1 MKVFGSVGRFSGY
14 SAERST
20 GKSGQKQHQQQQQ
33 QQERRRQQQQQPA
46 AEAAAATSGS
56 SGRAASKLGFWN
68 FFLAL
73 LWFQFSSI
81 FMHSRNVTLPVRFA
95 FVFSSFSRLVF
106 AAETCGFRFRF
117 ASIKKRNEYFQ
128 NVAKLRARS
137 AAKANVLKAR
147 NTFFFF
153 KKKYHQKESKKKFF
167 LQESLSKKE
176 QGYRQNNRS

>member
-20 GKSGQKQHQQQQQ
+20 GKAGQKQ
-33 QQERRRQQQQQPA
+33 QQQQQPA

-147 NTFFFF
+147 NTFFF
-153 KKKYHQKESKKKFF
+153 KKKIPSKESKKKFF